1 INSPTLIIHGKDD
14 PMIHLRNAV
23 KMQKLIPH
31 SQLEIIEH
39 MRHLIDPE
47 SLDEIAGPLLRHLR
61 KYS

>member
-1 INSPTLIIHGKDD
+1 
-14 PMIHLRNAV
+14 MIHLRNAV
-23 KMQKLIPH
+23 KMQMLIPH
-31 SQLEIIEH
+31 SKLEIIEH